1 MIPLD
6 KDIWKKF
13 EEVELTHSSVHH
25 LMAIFD
31 LRKTQGYARSVD
43 VANYLNI
50 SMGSTSIT
58 LNKLEKKGLI
68 KKENKKFLELS
79 IDAHELIKEIL
90 SVRKAL
96 KLFYNEIL
104 HLPEELAEEEAC
116 KSEHLF
122 NRETAEKLISFIGLL
137 LSNDPASKKFREK
150 FGSFIYKCD
159 PETGC
164 EFCEEECFFAVSD

>member
-6 KDIWKKF
+6 KNIWKKF

-25 LMAIFD
+25 LMAIYD

-58 LNKLEKKGLI
+58 LHKLEDKGLI
-68 KKENKKFLELS
+68 LKENKKFLSLS
-79 IDAHELIKEIL
+79 DEAHELINEII

-96 KLFYNEIL
+96 KLFYCDVL
-104 HLPEELAEEEAC
+104 KLPEELAEEEAC
-116 KSEHLF
+116 KSEHLL
-122 NRETAEKLISFIGLL
+122 NRKTAETLISFIGYL
-137 LSNDPASKKFREK
+137 LSDDPASKMFRER
-150 FGSFIYKCD
+150 FGTFIYKCN

-164 EFCEEECFFAVSD
+164 EFCEEECFFACD